1 MSDVNVNL
9 FYFFNHNLHNPLLNT
24 TMPFITHLGGFIWM
38 VVIVV
43 AVILY
48 AKLKNKETLK
58 RIAVLALVALL
69 FSDIIVLC
77 IKHLV
82 NEPRPFVSL
91 DNVNLLI
98 VEDDL
103 FSFPSGHASSTLAVV
118 TIFVLNMKELFKRHY
133 RLISIA
139 LIVFAV
145 VIPFSRV
152 YVGVHYP
159 IDVFCGAVI
168 GIVAALIVNRFKN
181 EILGFSPRL
190 RFLGKIG

>member
-9 FYFFNHNLHNPLLNT
+9 FYFFNHDIHNPILNT
-24 TMPFITHLGGFIWM
+24 TMPFITHVGGFIWM

-43 AVILY
+43 AIILY
-48 AKLKNKETLK
+48 AKLKNKDTLK

-91 DNVNLLI
+91 NNVNLLI
-98 VEDDL
+98 VEEDP
-103 FSFPSGHASSTLAVV
+103 FSFPSGHASSTLSVV
-118 TIFVLNMKELFKRHY
+118 TVFVLNMRELFKKHY
-133 RLISIA
+133 RLINIA
-139 LIVFAV
+139 MIVFAL
-145 VIPFSRV
+145 VILFSRV

-159 IDVFCGAVI
+159 IDVVCGAII
-168 GIVAALIVNRFKN
+168 GIITALIVNRYKN
-181 EILGFSPRL
+181 DILGFSPKQ
-190 RFLGKIG
+190 RFLGKND